1 MDTMETKTGNKTWM
15 GLARQNM
22 TRAAML
28 LVMMLT
34 CLTAGAQDLQGLE
47 LWLGETQLT
56 VDNRGNILGDGKA
69 SYDPDT
75 HTLTLNDPTITGTH
89 EGCKIYVY
97 FNSRYN
103 LELDIKGSY
112 HMAKAETDKGLFVY
126 QGSSSWNRSSVTFDG
141 NFTFFGEIYGIADL
155 YGDITVKSGTL
166 RATATGTS
174 GGKTFGISCH
184 DLTVESGVDLVELK
198 GKVALLNNEDGK
210 LTLAKEGKLTLV
222 DGYVSVWVGLDLWL
236 GSTKITVDNAGNILN
251 QVDAGGNPT
260 ASFDPDTHTL
270 TLNNPTI
277 TGTHEGCKIYV
288 KFNSSNNL
296 ELDIKGSYHMTEA
309 ETNDG
314 LGVYQ
319 SLSSWGRSSLTFDG
333 DFTFFG
339 ESYGISDFDGDIT
352 VQSGTLTATATATS
366 GGNTFGITCNDFTV
380 QSGVDLIEMQG
391 VVAMQC
397 FTPTLPDGYEISNS
411 GNYAVIKDKNN
422 PYEPYALWVGGKVV
436 SNRNKDDIL
445 GDGKASFDPATNTL
459 TLDNP
464 TIPGSTQSSKI
475 YSKLPNLT
483 VTGSY
488 HMTEAETL
496 SGIRSDGGSLT
507 LDGDFTIMSAGYWF
521 DFPDGRRLV
530 SDGNPIWVT
539 GDITLK
545 GNINVK
551 GKDIAFGGIC
561 TQNGNITMTSGRLYI
576 NSDMYGVYCENGTF
590 TAEGSAQSICI
601 EGKGGAVYAK
611 NMVTSRQFIEPAGAS
626 FNATLMTVCDS
637 NGMVPSRI
645 VMGPPGSH
653 FNLWLGS
660 TPVFSSNKN
669 DILGDGK
676 ASYNPDTNTLT
687 LNNPSIDCT
696 TTDYVIYCADK
707 DLIVTGNYHMTQGTT
722 ENGIVVSNGNLTL
735 DGDFTIMSKGN
746 WQYDG
751 SNSATIQNA
760 TLKCSGNITL
770 NGNITVQGEG
780 VPAAVLAKGDITVTG
795 GNIQASAGYIGAYCS
810 GKFTAKGSTESI
822 TLDGN
827 GCALY
832 ASDFVIDNA
841 EGELLKIYGPEG
853 AQFDPAHKS
862 VYGSDHNVAKHLVL
876 HQPERYKLWLGDTQV
891 HSDNRADIL
900 GDGKASY
907 DPDTHTLTL
916 DNPAISGQ
924 TSGAAIYSE
933 HIDLKVAGSATV
945 STTASCGIKV
955 MYGSLA
961 FDGNFNFTGSEYAMW
976 ATNGLRLGQTIDITS
991 PEGAKYNQIGK
1002 ESTVYE
1008 SDGNTVA
1015 TSVTVQNLDKYKIWL
1030 GTTQVTSL
1038 NRDDIL
1044 GDGTARYDADTRTL
1058 ILQNPTISGT
1068 GSQSKI
1074 FAQNT
1079 DLTIC
1084 GSYAMSAAESNFG
1097 LYISGG
1103 TLRLSGDLT
1112 FRGSSMGIVT
1122 DDNLYLRGHIRA
1134 YGDYAGI
1141 QAPKG
1146 ITLEHG
1152 LTTTR
1157 VEMTGGT
1164 GGAYDGGPIQP
1175 AVTLVTPNGG
1185 TITNYDET
1193 TTRIYNYNGGPEAT
1207 EAVLEY
1213 RYAGHGEGTQES
1225 PYLVKTTEDWTLLA
1239 QDIAG
1244 GIVTAGKYFELAG
1257 YATANTMLGTEDFP
1271 FSGVFNGKN
1280 RYALTAEIDNT
1291 SSGAAPFHTISG
1303 ATIRN
1308 LFVKGSVRGHYYSSG
1323 LVGYAKGNGNVIEN
1337 CEVSTSVVSSGDKN
1351 GGILGHAGSYA
1362 TTIDGCVFRGAFA
1375 GTGGAYSVSA
1385 INNGTMV
1392 GWTESGATL
1401 TLTGCLDLSNIPDPI
1416 GRGEEAPQ
1424 TCSNNYYTTAYEKNT
1439 GTDIWSAGAQRAYKA
1454 TGLGVELMLTGTTGL
1469 TYGGDIYAAQGE
1481 TVSFIVD
1488 PNYVAYTSTAGTFT
1502 QNVSSCTLVMP
1513 AENVTILDRNI
1524 SSFDVAVTPGVNG
1537 QVRVN
1542 RTENRAG
1549 AAVYVATEP
1558 DDYYLLD
1565 KITVVDGNGE
1575 AYPVDEDGFFTMPN
1589 TNVTVTATF
1598 KKKYSYDA
1606 TNGVLHLLCGDFSGG
1621 GSIHSW
1627 DPLEV
1632 SSAGVTSVIADKGV
1646 RFTGL
1651 CVGLFQNL
1659 KNCTEMDL
1667 HNVETSA
1674 MTDMRGMFSSCE
1686 KLQTLNMTGWNTA
1699 NVTDMDNM
1707 FEACYLLTELDLSM
1721 FNTSAV
1727 TDFNEM
1733 FENCGVYKLTLPA
1746 GMAVTKDMELKNGK
1760 QYQEN
1765 NNWKR
1770 SGWIILE
1777 SDVTVVSGPE
1787 SETYAAIAAPP
1798 IPMTFVWQWMP
1809 DDFVLELPDNQDNRD
1824 LIRTWHGVTT
1834 NVKLTGRT
1842 LYHDG
1847 DWNTL
1852 CLPFTLSNAL
1862 DASYPALDG
1871 ADFKSLDING
1881 KYNEQGQAYFGGD
1894 EQDIADYTIQTGFD
1908 EATGT
1913 LNLFFK
1919 DGDFEAGTP
1928 LIAKWDSGEDIV
1940 SPVFSDVTINKT
1952 MYPAVSQD
1960 GKVTFVGQYSP
1971 IMVTEPNR
1979 YIMLSSGNTLGY
1991 AAAGNTLRPFRAH
2004 FEVTSGQNVKGYRIS
2019 FGEENPSIIHNS
2031 QFIIHNND
2039 DAWYSLDGIKL
2050 QGKPTRK
2057 GIYIHNGRRIVV
2069 K

>member
-1 MDTMETKTGNKTWM
+1 M
-15 GLARQNM
+15 
-22 TRAAML
+22 
-28 LVMMLT
+28 
-34 CLTAGAQDLQGLE
+34 
-47 LWLGETQLT
+47 
-56 VDNRGNILGDGKA
+56 
-69 SYDPDT
+69 
-75 HTLTLNDPTITGTH
+75 
-89 EGCKIYVY
+89 
-97 FNSRYN
+97 
-103 LELDIKGSY
+103 
-112 HMAKAETDKGLFVY
+112 
-126 QGSSSWNRSSVTFDG
+126 
-141 NFTFFGEIYGIADL
+141 
-155 YGDITVKSGTL
+155 
-166 RATATGTS
+166 
-174 GGKTFGISCH
+174 
-184 DLTVESGVDLVELK
+184 
-198 GKVALLNNEDGK
+198 
-210 LTLAKEGKLTLV
+210 
-222 DGYVSVWVGLDLWL
+222 
-236 GSTKITVDNAGNILN
+236 
-251 QVDAGGNPT
+251 
-260 ASFDPDTHTL
+260 
-270 TLNNPTI
+270 
-277 TGTHEGCKIYV
+277 
-288 KFNSSNNL
+288 
-296 ELDIKGSYHMTEA
+296 
-309 ETNDG
+309 
-314 LGVYQ
+314 
-319 SLSSWGRSSLTFDG
+319 
-333 DFTFFG
+333 
-339 ESYGISDFDGDIT
+339 
-352 VQSGTLTATATATS
+352 
-366 GGNTFGITCNDFTV
+366 
-380 QSGVDLIEMQG
+380 
-391 VVAMQC
+391 
-397 FTPTLPDGYEISNS
+397 
-411 GNYAVIKDKNN
+411 
-422 PYEPYALWVGGKVV
+422 
-436 SNRNKDDIL
+436 
-445 GDGKASFDPATNTL
+445 
-459 TLDNP
+459 
-464 TIPGSTQSSKI
+464 
-475 YSKLPNLT
+475 
-483 VTGSY
+483 
-488 HMTEAETL
+488 
-496 SGIRSDGGSLT
+496 
-507 LDGDFTIMSAGYWF
+507 
-521 DFPDGRRLV
+521 
-530 SDGNPIWVT
+530 
-539 GDITLK
+539 
-545 GNINVK
+545 
-551 GKDIAFGGIC
+551 
-561 TQNGNITMTSGRLYI
+561 
-576 NSDMYGVYCENGTF
+576 
-590 TAEGSAQSICI
+590 
-601 EGKGGAVYAK
+601 
-611 NMVTSRQFIEPAGAS
+611 
-626 FNATLMTVCDS
+626 
-637 NGMVPSRI
+637 
-645 VMGPPGSH
+645 
-653 FNLWLGS
+653 
-660 TPVFSSNKN
+660 
-669 DILGDGK
+669 
-676 ASYNPDTNTLT
+676 
-687 LNNPSIDCT
+687 
-696 TTDYVIYCADK
+696 
-707 DLIVTGNYHMTQGTT
+707 
-722 ENGIVVSNGNLTL
+722 
-735 DGDFTIMSKGN
+735 
-746 WQYDG
+746 
-751 SNSATIQNA
+751 
-760 TLKCSGNITL
+760 
-770 NGNITVQGEG
+770 
-780 VPAAVLAKGDITVTG
+780 TG

-1213 RYAGHGEGTQES
+1213 RYAGHGNGTQES

-1777 SDVTVVSGPE
+1777 SDGTVVSGPE